1 MKLTTLKSRLQTLAP
16 RLAQPQRTER
26 LRGRAAVDRRADW
39 LRRHPLCCMCE
50 AEGRTTVASVVDH
63 RTPLWEG
70 GADDYETNGQS
81 LCDPHHD
88 AKTAE
93 EAARRA
99 RLG

>member
-1 MKLTTLKSRLQTLAP
+1 
-16 RLAQPQRTER
+16 
-26 LRGRAAVDRRADW
+26 
-39 LRRHPLCCMCE
+39 MCE
-50 AEGRTTVASVVDH
+50 AEGRVTVASVVDH